1 MKAYHVVILFLLLI
15 GSSAVVSVAS
25 YRHAERMLV
34 SDMNQAL
41 KRTLTEQQSLVI
53 TPDTISTYR
62 NYLQLECLKENSLVC
77 YDVSERTNGLRSRA
91 MLWKNGRKSQAFRGY
106 ANCSMATVFSLSDQ
120 RPAALLAFLAFVSL
134 AFGVRRKQSVAVQG
148 IAVGGLTWNATQ
160 HRFYNNEH
168 VELHFT
174 PMQRQLMEMFFQ
186 ATDNR
191 LSKQEIC
198 DRLWPKKP
206 DPSAT
211 LYTLIRR
218 LRPILEQNST
228 IKIETERG
236 GDYQLKS

>member
-1 MKAYHVVILFLLLI
+1 M
-15 GSSAVVSVAS
+15 
-25 YRHAERMLV
+25 
-34 SDMNQAL
+34 D
-41 KRTLTEQQSLVI
+41 
-53 TPDTISTYR
+53 
-62 NYLQLECLKENSLVC
+62 CLKENSLVC
-77 YDVSERTNGLRSRA
+77 YDMSERTNGLRSKA
-91 MLWKNGRKSQAFRGY
+91 LLWKSGRKTQAFRGY

-120 RPAALLAFLAFVSL
+120 RPAALLALLAFVSL
-134 AFGVRRKQSVAVQG
+134 AFAVRRKQSLTSQCVV
-148 IAVGGLTWNATQ
+148 VGGLTWYATQ
-160 HRFYNNEH
+160 HRFYNNEN
-168 VELHFT
+168 VELHLT
-174 PMQRQLMEMFFQ
+174 PMQMQLMEMFFE

-218 LRPILEQNST
+218 LRPILEKNST

>member
-15 GSSAVVSVAS
+15 GSSVMVSVAN
-25 YRHAERMLV
+25 YHRAERALV
-34 SDMNQAL
+34 NDMNQAL
-41 KRTLTEQQSLVI
+41 LRTLTEKQSLVI

-77 YDVSERTNGLRSRA
+77 YDMSERTNGLRSKA
-91 MLWKNGRKSQAFRGY
+91 MLWKNCHKSQAFRGY

-120 RPAALLAFLAFVSL
+120 RPAALLALLAFVSL
-134 AFGVRRKQSVAVQG
+134 AFGVRRKHPLTAQCV
-148 IAVGGLTWNATQ
+148 AVGGLSWDATQ
-160 HRFYNNEH
+160 HRFYNHEH

-174 PMQRQLMEMFFQ
+174 PMQNQLMEMFFQ